1 MALLSFGARRGNPS
15 KDPAAPGRIAHMATL
30 PSSDKEEALRARLES
45 LGVRDEDLDESFV
58 RSGGPGGQNVNKTST
73 CVVLHHRP
81 TGIRVRCQ
89 ETRSQSMNR
98 FLARR
103 RLADAI
109 ERKLRGEVAAE
120 KAAAEK
126 IRRQKRKRSKRAQ
139 AKVLADKAHHSA
151 KKQARRTPT
160 ID

>member
-1 MALLSFGARRGNPS
+1 MSTP
-15 KDPAAPGRIAHMATL
+15 
-30 PSSDKEEALRARLES
+30 PSSDKEEALRARLER
-45 LGVRDEDLDESFV
+45 LGVREDDVDESFV

-81 TGIRVRCQ
+81 TGVRVRCQ

-109 ERKLRGEVAAE
+109 ERRLRGEVEAE
-120 KAAAEK
+120 KSAAEK
-126 IRRQKRKRSKRAQ
+126 IRRQKRKRSKRAK
-139 AKVLADKAHHSA
+139 AKMLADKARRSA
-151 KKQARRTPT
+151 TKESRRTPT
-160 ID
+160 LD

>member
-1 MALLSFGARRGNPS
+1 
-15 KDPAAPGRIAHMATL
+15 MATL

-81 TGIRVRCQ
+81 TGVRVRCQ
-89 ETRSQSMNR
+89 ETRSQAMNR

-103 RLADAI
+103 RLADAV
-109 ERKLRGEVAAE
+109 ERKLRGEVEAE
-120 KAAAEK
+120 KAAAER
-126 IRRQKRKRSKRAQ
+126 IRRQKRKRSKRAK
-139 AKVLADKAHHSA
+139 AKMLDDKARHAA
-151 KKQARRTPT
+151 KKQARRAPM

>member
-1 MALLSFGARRGNPS
+1 
-15 KDPAAPGRIAHMATL
+15 MATL

-81 TGIRVRCQ
+81 TGVRVRCQ

-126 IRRQKRKRSKRAQ
+126 IRRQKRKRSKRAK
-139 AKVLADKAHHSA
+139 AKILDDKAHHSA